1 MKIINIL
8 FLLTLI
14 TEANAQSIEALKNA
28 RFSNERQRNPSL
40 KEPNMEPIKNVTNER
55 QRNLSLKE
63 SNLEPNINVT
73 NERQRNPSLKESN
86 IEPIKNVTNERKR
99 NPAIKYEKDL
109 APIKKPTMEKQ

>member
-28 RFSNERQRNPSL
+28 RFS
-40 KEPNMEPIKNVTNER
+40 
-55 QRNLSLKE
+55 
-63 SNLEPNINVT
+63 